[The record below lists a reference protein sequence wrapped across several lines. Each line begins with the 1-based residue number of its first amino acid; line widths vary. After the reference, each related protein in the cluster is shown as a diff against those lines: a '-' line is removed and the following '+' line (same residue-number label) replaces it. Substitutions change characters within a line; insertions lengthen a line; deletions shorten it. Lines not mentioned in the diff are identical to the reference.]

1 MCACHVMIKRSYQ
14 KCMFCDACESSV
26 PQRLVQLYSL
36 LPLLCVHLQNLR
48 FLKGTF
54 FFTCFLIN
62 SVKLSVNMN
71 ELMKVASVINSTTI
85 YSLRQ
90 DSSSVQGT
98 LNLYSRKSKIGGW
111 SLIVPHIHH
120 CHSDTHSLSLSVTSA
135 HVHPIYG
142 NFPIVHPT
150 KASCIG

>member
-62 SVKLSVNMN
+62 GVKLSVSMN

-98 LNLYSRKSKIGGW
+98 LNLYSRRSKIDRW
-111 SLIVPHIHH
+111 SLMFLTSTTASV
-120 CHSDTHSLSLSVTSA
+120 THSLSLSVTSA
-135 HVHPIYG
+135 HVHPVYG

>member
-1 MCACHVMIKRSYQ
+1 MCVCHVMMKRSYQ

-62 SVKLSVNMN
+62 GVKLSVNMN
-71 ELMKVASVINSTTI
+71 ELMNVASVMNSTTI
-85 YSLRQ
+85 YSFRQ

-98 LNLYSRKSKIGGW
+98 LNLYSRRSKIDGW
-111 SLIVPHIHH
+111 SLMFLTSTTTSV
-120 CHSDTHSLSLSVTSA
+120 THSLSLRHFS
-135 HVHPIYG
+135 
-142 NFPIVHPT
+142 
-150 KASCIG
+150 SCSSSIWQLPHSPPYQG